1 MSLNSITGMSHIS
14 EVVEETNQRLYRF
27 KTGQLKP
34 LKTFSKKL
42 DSAIGGFYPGDQIT
56 IAARPGVGK
65 SAFVNVLV
73 DAIENNNKDTKTVIL
88 YFSLEMAN
96 YSQVIRLY
104 SKETGITSKALQ
116 SAWEPLP
123 EDSWNNVLKMSDR
136 LKNRNIFFRDHKVTR
151 YSWRKTMEE
160 AFEKFRGHQ
169 LVSIVDHTR
178 LITKMGGEKSE
189 EEKITEFM
197 ADAVEF
203 KNQTDSINIF
213 LSQLNRNIESA
224 SGADREAVGKSA
236 PRLTDIFGSDAVGQF
251 STLVLGLHRPEK
263 YLVNPF
269 VYAGETYDTRNF
281 LPVFLLKQRDGEE
294 GMIPLYHDL
303 THYRIADTLE
313 ELNLTNF

>member
-236 PRLTDIFGSDAVGQF
+236 PRLTDKHKKVRLKSLELLETPEAGNQQPNLMNDIEVVREVQRLMREESTNKRNTSEGQ
-251 STLVLGLHRPEK
+251 LVIIDDI
-263 YLVNPF
+263 V
-269 VYAGETYDTRNF
+269 
-281 LPVFLLKQRDGEE
+281 
-294 GMIPLYHDL
+294 
-303 THYRIADTLE
+303 
-313 ELNLTNF
+313 